1 MTLPLE
7 NVTVIDFSQVMLG
20 PAATQMLADFGAD
33 VIKVER
39 PERGDLSRWSVGR
52 SDDLDNPVFCSLNR
66 NKRSIALDLRTE
78 VAKRIV
84 LDLIRAADV
93 VVENFRP
100 GVMDRMGLG
109 YEALSAIN
117 PRLVYASGTGF
128 GSHGPYVHKGGQDV
142 LAQALTGVIDRRSD
156 PGYPL
161 SVYPTALADYTAAV
175 HLAQAIILA
184 LLAREL
190 TGEGQHVEVSL
201 YDAMLAMQTQE
212 AAMRLMR
219 DEELNWGAMPLT
231 AVFETADD
239 PLVVVGAFRDQ
250 PLRDL
255 CRALGVEDMSDDPR
269 FADIEAMKA
278 NTSVLRGILQEA
290 FRRDTREHW
299 LMKLEDADFLCAPV
313 RTLAEA
319 LHDPQTTEN
328 DMIWGE
334 GTVRLVGNPMH
345 LSATPGSLRR
355 PPPRLGEQT
364 DEILAGLKFSSEE
377 IAELRAQGVVS

>member
-1 MTLPLE
+1 
-7 NVTVIDFSQVMLG
+7 VIDFSQVMLG

-39 PERGDLSRWSVGR
+39 PEQGDLSRWSVGR

-66 NKRSIALDLRTE
+66 NKRSIALNLRTE

-100 GVMDRMGLG
+100 GVMDKMGLG

-142 LAQALTGVIDRRSD
+142 LAQALTGVMDRRSD
-156 PGYPL
+156 PGRPL

-184 LLAREL
+184 LMAREL
-190 TGEGQHVEVSL
+190 TGEGQRVEVSL

-255 CRALGVEDMSDDPR
+255 CRALGIEDMSRDPR
-269 FADIEAMKA
+269 FADLEAMKA
-278 NTSVLRGILQEA
+278 NTSVLRGILQEV

-319 LHDPQTTEN
+319 LDDPQTTMN

-364 DEILAGLKFSSEE
+364 EEILAGLRFSSEE

>member
-1 MTLPLE
+1 M
-7 NVTVIDFSQVMLG
+7 
-20 PAATQMLADFGAD
+20 
-33 VIKVER
+33 
-39 PERGDLSRWSVGR
+39 
-52 SDDLDNPVFCSLNR
+52 
-66 NKRSIALDLRTE
+66 
-78 VAKRIV
+78 
-84 LDLIRAADV
+84 
-93 VVENFRP
+93 
-100 GVMDRMGLG
+100 
-109 YEALSAIN
+109 
-117 PRLVYASGTGF
+117 
-128 GSHGPYVHKGGQDV
+128 
-142 LAQALTGVIDRRSD
+142 
-156 PGYPL
+156 
-161 SVYPTALADYTAAV
+161 
-175 HLAQAIILA
+175 
-184 LLAREL
+184 
-190 TGEGQHVEVSL
+190 EVSL

>member
-1 MTLPLE
+1 MQAVQKT
-7 NVTVIDFSQVMLG
+7 
-20 PAATQMLADFGAD
+20 
-33 VIKVER
+33 
-39 PERGDLSRWSVGR
+39 GR
-52 SDDLDNPVFCSLNR
+52 KKL
-66 NKRSIALDLRTE
+66 
-78 VAKRIV
+78 IV
-84 LDLIRAADV
+84 S
-93 VVENFRP
+93 
-100 GVMDRMGLG
+100 GLWTSMCF
-109 YEALSAIN
+109 A
-117 PRLVYASGTGF
+117 F
-128 GSHGPYVHKGGQDV
+128 
-142 LAQALTGVIDRRSD
+142 
-156 PGYPL
+156 
-161 SVYPTALADYTAAV
+161 TALHALRDGLEVYGLIDAGGDATVAAHEYGV
-175 HLAQAIILA
+175 KRMVQAGVVPLTWMP
-184 LLAREL
+184 LVSDWMHDWGNPKVDEL
-190 TGEGQHVEVSL
+190 KEQVRGR